1 MPGSHRLFRTPDLK
15 LMIFYVNAECL
26 LLVEDFLEC
35 SLDSGFLIDELFQ
48 GN

>member
-1 MPGSHRLFRTPDLK
+1 
-15 LMIFYVNAECL
+15 MIFYVNAECL

-35 SLDSGFLIDELFQ
+35 SHASGFLIDELFE